1 MLGSEHA
8 ELAETYA
15 WSDEM
20 KQEQNKEGLTLYSV
34 NGWTWD
40 SGKLHAPQKDVNIY
54 AEVIDSM
61 ED

>member
-20 KQEQNKEGLTLYSV
+20 KQEHNKEGLTLYSV

-40 SGKLHAPQKDVNIY
+40 QENCMHHRK
-54 AEVIDSM
+54 M
-61 ED
+61 